1 VGPSWI
7 GSEHRYLQAVFTA
20 ASEYCKFCRLTG
32 LVPEAL
38 GVWAGLRFVVKGR
51 EKGKKREISIWG
63 KLG

>member
-1 VGPSWI
+1 M
-7 GSEHRYLQAVFTA
+7 
-20 ASEYCKFCRLTG
+20 
-32 LVPEAL
+32 VPKAL